1 MNNYTTYLKFSGIA
15 VQMGITIFLF
25 AKLGNW
31 LDGYYQSSNEMYTKI
46 STMVGVFLSLYIVI
60 VQATKLNSK

>member
-1 MNNYTTYLKFSGIA
+1 MNKYSTYFKLSGLA

-31 LDGYYQSSNEMYTKI
+31 LDGYYHSSNEIYTKI